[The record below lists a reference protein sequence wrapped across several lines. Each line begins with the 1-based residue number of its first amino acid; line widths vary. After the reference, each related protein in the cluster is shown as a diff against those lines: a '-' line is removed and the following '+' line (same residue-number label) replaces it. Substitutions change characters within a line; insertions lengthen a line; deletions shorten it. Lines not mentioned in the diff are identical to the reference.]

1 MDISFELY
9 KVFYY
14 VGKTLS
20 FSQASDKLFIS
31 QSAVS
36 QSIKQ
41 LEKQLDCVLFFR
53 NTKRV
58 KLTHQG
64 EVLFNHVEQAFNF
77 IKTGE
82 RTLNDIS
89 SLAQGEVKIAAS
101 DTICKYFLMPY
112 FKRFIKV
119 YPNIKLHITNRT
131 SPKCMELLKKG
142 SVDFCVV
149 NLPENIDHSIFSIKN
164 SKAVKDVF
172 AAGKQYK
179 ELSDRKVDLNELEKY
194 PLLVLEK
201 ATVTRDYFDKLLR
214 ENNLNLKPEVELG
227 SVELLVEMTKIG
239 LGVSFVPDECVYSS
253 GEELF
258 ILDISQKIESR
269 HLGVVT
275 LNNLPLPAAS
285 AKFIDMMG

>member
-1 MDISFELY
+1 MDVSFELY

-14 VGKTLS
+14 VAKTLS
-20 FSQASDKLFIS
+20 FSEASMKLFIS

-41 LEKQLDCVLFFR
+41 LEKQLNCVLFFR

-58 KLTHQG
+58 KLTHEG
-64 EVLFNHVEQAFNF
+64 EALFKHIEQAYNF
-77 IKTGE
+77 IKAGE
-82 RTLNDIS
+82 RTLNDMS
-89 SLAQGEVKIAAS
+89 SLEQGDIRIAAS

-112 FKRFIKV
+112 FKDFIKV

-131 SPKCMELLKKG
+131 SPKCIELLKKG

-149 NLPENIDHSIFSIKN
+149 NLPENMDDSVFSIKI
-164 SKAVKDVF
+164 SKPIKDVF
-172 AAGKQYK
+172 VAGKQYV
-179 ELSDRKVDLNELEKY
+179 ELSGRKVDLAELEKY

-201 ATVTRDYFDKLLR
+201 STVTREYFDKLLK
-214 ENNLNLKPEVELG
+214 ENKIKLTPEVELG
-227 SVELLVEMTKIG
+227 SVDLLVEMTKIG
-239 LGVSFVPDECVYSS
+239 LGISFVPDECVTHF

-258 ILDISQKIESR
+258 ILDVLQKIESR

-275 LNNLPLPAAS
+275 LNSLPLPAA
-285 AKFIDMMG
+285 AAQFIKLMG